1 MSRLESIHRMNAKPA
16 LTWSAAAAHPFDP
29 SCRQC
34 PRLTAYRDENQRLH
48 PHYHNAPVDAFGEP
62 DARLLIVGLG
72 PGLHGANATGRPF
85 TGDYAGVLLY
95 QTLHDF
101 SFSEAAESRHAGD
114 GLRLR
119 DCRITNA
126 LRCVPPQNRPEP
138 GELRA
143 CQGYLRHDLA
153 LQPPGGV
160 ILVLGR
166 VAHEAVLRALDLRL
180 RDFPFA
186 HGALQR
192 LPDQRPLLSS
202 YHCSRYNTATGRL
215 TSAMFAA
222 VMAQARDLLSGND

>member
-1 MSRLESIHRMNAKPA
+1 MNAKPA
-16 LTWSAAAAHPFDP
+16 PSQTAAAHPFDP

-34 PRLTAYRDENQRLH
+34 PRLAAYRDENQRLH
-48 PHYHNAPVDAFGEP
+48 PHYHNAPVADFGEP
-62 DARLLIVGLG
+62 DARLLVVGLG

-85 TGDYAGVLLY
+85 TGDYAGALLY

-101 SFSEAAESRHAGD
+101 GFSEAAESRHAGD

-153 LQPPGGV
+153 LQPSGGV
-160 ILVLGR
+160 IVALGR

-180 RDFPFA
+180 RDFPFCA
-186 HGALQR
+186 WRLATLAGSAFLAEFLPLQPLQHR
-192 LPDQRPLLSS
+192 HRPLDLG
-202 YHCSRYNTATGRL
+202 HVRGGDGPGAR
-215 TSAMFAA
+215 SAFR
-222 VMAQARDLLSGND
+222 Q